1 MAQGN
6 GGIIGKLNA
15 PTVDAAAGVWTKRD
29 MELAQQAN
37 KWPQTA
43 YQYQIARSLRFN
55 SADSAHLKRTPVS
68 AGNRKTWT
76 WSAWVKRSK
85 LGTRQQIFNA
95 RPGSSEV
102 IEFYT
107 NDVISMFDYTGGV
120 VYQLNTTQVFRDV
133 SAWYHIVWMKDTTQA
148 TDTNRMKLYVNGV
161 QVTAFSS
168 TSYPPLN
175 SESYINNTVAHHLGT
190 TETTDLFLDG
200 YMADVHFIDGQALTA
215 SSFGEIDANTGVW
228 IPKAY
233 AGTYGTNGFRLNFS
247 DNSGTTAT
255 TLGKDSSPNG
265 NNWTP
270 NNFSVTAGA
279 GNDSLVDS
287 PTSYGLDSGAGGT
300 VRGNYATLNP
310 LNATPSA
317 LISNGNLY
325 ALSNLSG
332 HYTSAPA
339 TISVTSGKWYA
350 EVVFTRVAGST
361 DGYYVGVADAAWQ
374 ASQIDGGGWYGRWW
388 RDGTGYAYGD
398 AGNKITGTT
407 SSAYGAT
414 YTQGDVIGIA
424 LDMDAGTLTFYK
436 NGTSQGVAF
445 TGITGT
451 KTMAAGAYK
460 DTGITLS
467 FDINL
472 GQRPFAYTAPSG
484 FKALCTQNLPTPAVG
499 ATAGNRGGNHFN
511 AIKFTG
517 DSANPRS
524 FTGFGFSPDLIWSAR
539 RDVSYGIQIF
549 DSVRGAGK
557 RLNTGYP
564 SLATAAEDSGYGLV
578 GSFDADGY
586 TSTAVDQASN
596 NSGGSYVTWAWNAGE
611 STVSNTAGSITSS
624 VRANPNAGIS
634 VVNWTQPAS
643 GTYTIGH
650 GLGVAPAMII
660 MKSRTVV
667 SNWAVYHQ
675 SLGYTQ
681 YGLLNLSNSFAA
693 DSSVWVSAPTSS
705 VFSQLVN
712 YGTGGTSIAYCFA
725 EVQGFSKFS
734 LYTGNGSADGPFV
747 YCGFRPKYVLI
758 KKSSSTDEWFIWDT
772 VRSTI
777 NQITGGY
784 ICTSTTAIEGT
795 TYAVMD
801 VVSNGFKIRGTDTS
815 WNMNGATY
823 IFAAFAEFPFKYGLA
838 S

>member
-85 LGTRQQIFNA
+85 IGTRQQIFNA

-200 YMADVHFIDGQALTA
+200 YMADVHFIDGQALTP

-233 AGTYGTNGFRLNFS
+233 TGTYGTNGFKLNFS

-255 TLGKDSSPNG
+255 TLGADSSGNG

-279 GNDSLVDS
+279 GNDSMVDS
-287 PTSYGLDSGAGGT
+287 PTSYGTDSGLGGT
-300 VRGNYATLNP
+300 VRGNYCTLNP
-310 LNATPSA
+310 LNTYGFNTF
-317 LISNGNLY
+317 SNGNLDVSIPGGTY
-325 ALSNLSG
+325 NLAVGTMAVS
-332 HYTSAPA
+332 
-339 TISVTSGKWYA
+339 SGKWYW
-350 EVVFTRVAGST
+350 EVTVGSGAQEMIGVSDASAPITTGSWRSVNGWAYYT
-361 DGYYVGVADAAWQ
+361 DGTKYTNT
-374 ASQIDGGGWYGRWW
+374 
-388 RDGTGYAYGD
+388 TG
-398 AGNKITGTT
+398 
-407 SSAYGAT
+407 SAYGASFT
-414 YTQGDVIGIA
+414 TGDVIGVA
-424 LDMDAGTLTFYK
+424 LDMDAGTLVFYK
-436 NGTSQGVAF
+436 NGVSQGTAYSVFA
-445 TGITGT
+445 GKMIYPSIGNGSSGGT
-451 KTMAAGAYK
+451 TWP
-460 DTGITLS
+460 T
-467 FDINL
+467 INF
-472 GQRPFAYTAPSG
+472 GQRPFAYAAPSG

-499 ATAGNRGGNHFN
+499 AAAGNRAGNHFN
-511 AIKFTG
+511 AIAFTG
-517 DSANPRS
+517 DGVVPRAM
-524 FTGFGFSPDLIWSAR
+524 TGFGFSPDILWSTR

-549 DSVRGAGK
+549 DSVRGAGN

-564 SLATAAEDSGYGLV
+564 SLNNAAEGSGYGLV
-578 GSFDADGY
+578 NSFDADGY
-586 TSTAVDQASN
+586 TTTVIDAASN
-596 NSGGSYVTWAWNAGE
+596 NSGGSFLTWGWNAGE

-624 VRANPNAGIS
+624 VRANPTAGIS
-634 VVNWTQPAS
+634 VL
-643 GTYTIGH
+643 TYTGTGVNATVGH
-650 GLGVAPAMII
+650 GLGAAPSMVIA
-660 MKSRTVV
+660 KKRNSTG
-667 SNWAVYHQ
+667 NWQTYHSALGATKTMFLDLADAAYTN
-675 SLGYTQ
+675 SLYWNNT
-681 YGLLNLSNSFAA
+681 
-693 DSSVWVSAPTSS
+693 APTSS
-705 VFSQLVN
+705 VISIGGNTDVN
-712 YGTGGTSIAYCFA
+712 ANTATFVAYCFA
-725 EVQGFSKFS
+725 EVQGFSKFGS
-734 LYTGNGSADGPFV
+734 YVGNGSADGTFV
-747 YCGFRPKYVLI
+747 YCGFRPRWIMV
-758 KKSSSTDEWFIWDT
+758 KSSVNASWPWWIVDT
-772 VRSTI
+772 VRGTVNPLSYY
-777 NQITGGY
+777 ITTNVQAVETNNFSGY
-784 ICTSTTAIEGT
+784 VICDA
-795 TYAVMD
+795 
-801 VVSNGFKIRGTDTS
+801 VSNGFKMRSSDAYGNTS
-815 WNMNGATY
+815 GDTY
-823 IFAAFAEFPFKYGLA
+823 IFAAFAEFPFKYSLA
-838 S
+838 R